1 MSDNYTD
8 DDFDLEDE
16 DSNSIQALRRAANAA
31 KKLKA
36 ENTRMKRELA
46 FAKAGIPLTDAKM
59 NYFVKGYEGDLD
71 PEAIREAAT
80 EAGFLTVEQPASQ
93 EQAVNPEAQA
103 VAQAQQRVMA
113 ASAGAT
119 TEDISEAAALA
130 RMEAAMQEGGLEAM
144 LDVARQYGIPT
155 SEEF

>member
-8 DDFDLEDE
+8 DDFDLEDD
-16 DSNSIQALRRAANAA
+16 DSNSIQSLRRAANAA

-36 ENTRMKRELA
+36 ENARMKRELA
-46 FAKAGIPLTDAKM
+46 FAKAGIPLTDPKM
-59 NYFVKGYEGDLD
+59 NYFVKGYEGDLE

-80 EAGFLTVEQPASQ
+80 EAGFLTIEQPAVEQ
-93 EQAVNPEAQA
+93 EATAETQA

-119 TEDISEAAALA
+119 AEDISEAAAIA
-130 RMEAAMQEGGLEAM
+130 RMEAAMQEGGIEAM

-155 SEEF
+155 NAEY

>member
-8 DDFDLEDE
+8 DFDLEDE
-16 DSNSIQALRRAANAA
+16 ETENDIRSLRKAANSA

-36 ENTRMKRELA
+36 EVAQMKRELA
-46 FAKAGIPLTDAKM
+46 FAKAGLPLDDPRM
-59 NYFVKGYEGDLD
+59 SYFVKGYDGEMEPD
-71 PEAIREAAT
+71 AIREAAT
-80 EAGFLTVEQPASQ
+80 AAGFLAAPSAAN
-93 EQAVNPEAQA
+93 QAQEAQVQA
-103 VAQAQQRVMA
+103 ATAAQQRVMA

-119 TEDISEAAALA
+119 AEDISEAAAIS

-155 SEEF
+155 QSDQ